1 MYKSFITQYQLL
13 DLEVFQHE
21 LYPAFN
27 VCTDI
32 CMIEPLLGKSMTLPF
47 NNAIVKA

>member
-32 CMIEPLLGKSMTLPF
+32 RIIEHLVE
-47 NNAIVKA
+47 A